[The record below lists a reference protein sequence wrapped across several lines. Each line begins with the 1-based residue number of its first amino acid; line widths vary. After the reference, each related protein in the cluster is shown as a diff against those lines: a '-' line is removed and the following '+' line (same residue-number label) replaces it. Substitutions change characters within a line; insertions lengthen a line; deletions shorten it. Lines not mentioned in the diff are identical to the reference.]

1 MSKPSCLIIMPLT
14 TPAHFIDQYNGDT
27 EHFIHVLDELF
38 VPAIEAAGMEPIRP
52 IVEGSEVIHGEIIR
66 HLTKADLVL
75 CDMTIFNP
83 NVFFEL
89 GIRTALDKPISMVK
103 DNFTDKTP
111 FDLAPVNYHQY
122 DSSLTS
128 WVIKNERERLK
139 DHLKACVKNGSDNP
153 IWKYFGITGHADLPI
168 DSPDVEKQIS
178 YLINQVETIKGQV
191 NQATSNSTNAD
202 VVRLITTLIDLR
214 HLLGYETSDVLNAD
228 YKSLQGSIRRLSY
241 AISVP
246 ELYEGY
252 KLMLRKYS

>member
-1 MSKPSCLIIMPLT
+1 MSESSCFIIMPLT
-14 TPAHFIDQYNGDT
+14 TPAQYVDTYKGDKD
-27 EHFIHVLDELF
+27 HFIHVLDELF
-38 VPAIEAAGMEPIRP
+38 VPAIEAADMTPIRP

-128 WVIKNERERLK
+128 WVIETQIMRLK
-139 DHLKACVKNGSDNP
+139 DHLKASMNSGVDNP
-153 IWKYFGITGHADLPI
+153 IWKYFGISGHAEVPREV
-168 DSPDVEKQIS
+168 SGVEEQLT
-178 YLINQVETIKGQV
+178 YLIGQVEMIKKQGKQLKNYNV
-191 NQATSNSTNAD
+191 KQAVAH
-202 VVRLITTLIDLR
+202 VITALIDLR
-214 HLLGYETSDVLNAD
+214 ELLGDGMSDVLNTD
-228 YKSLQGSIRRLSY
+228 YESLKGSILRLCVD
-241 AISVP
+241 AELP
-246 ELYEGY
+246 ELYEEY
-252 KLMLRKYS
+252 ETMLKRYS